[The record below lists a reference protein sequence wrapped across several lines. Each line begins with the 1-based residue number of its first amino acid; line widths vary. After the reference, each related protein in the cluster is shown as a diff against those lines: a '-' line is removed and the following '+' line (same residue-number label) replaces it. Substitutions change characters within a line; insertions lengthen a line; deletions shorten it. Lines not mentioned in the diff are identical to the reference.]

1 MPSILQEFSARAW
14 DPKVQVPY
22 YVDSGKTPRK
32 VEIERRKRQYRRQ
45 ACDVDSL
52 LRELKVSTQD
62 LMPVADHTAKALLN
76 FSGKGPPTPTFPSF
90 FPLEVFDNTEF
101 DCRTLEEWV
110 ELGKCVSLSLI
121 NLHVEKI
128 S

>member
-1 MPSILQEFSARAW
+1 MRAW
-14 DPKVQVPY
+14 DPKVQVSY
-22 YVDSGKTPRK
+22 YVDNGKTPRK

-76 FSGKGPPTPTFPSF
+76 FSGKGPLTLTFPSF
-90 FPLEVFDNTEF
+90 LPLEVFDNTEF
-101 DCRTLEEWV
+101 DCRTPEEWV

-121 NLHVEKI
+121 HLHVGKI

>member
-22 YVDSGKTPRK
+22 YVDSGKNAST
-32 VEIERRKRQYRRQ
+32 VYQYRRQ

-62 LMPVADHTAKALLN
+62 LMPVAKALLN

-90 FPLEVFDNTEF
+90 LPLEVFDNTEF
-101 DCRTLEEWV
+101 DCWTPEEWV
-110 ELGKCVSLSLI
+110 ELGECVSLSLI
-121 NLHVEKI
+121 ILHVGKI